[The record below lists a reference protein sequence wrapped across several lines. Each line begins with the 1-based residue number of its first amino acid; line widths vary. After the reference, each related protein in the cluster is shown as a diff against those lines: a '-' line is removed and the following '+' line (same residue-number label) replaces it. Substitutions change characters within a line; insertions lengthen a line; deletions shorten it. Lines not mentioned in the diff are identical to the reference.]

1 MMALQAY
8 SGPSGSRP
16 VLGVL
21 RPLASQ
27 LLVALAVCL
36 GGLPAAAKPPLRD
49 VPEIADGI
57 FTIVVANEIRRK
69 CDDIQGRLLR
79 GIGEISRLRARA
91 NQLGYSDTEIRAVLD
106 SREEKARMIER
117 GRDYMARFGLDYDK
131 PGDLCRLGRLE
142 IKNNSAIGALL
153 RAK

>member
-1 MMALQAY
+1 MALQAY
-8 SGPSGSRP
+8 PGLTEARGQ
-16 VLGVL
+16 GGGL
-21 RPLASQ
+21 RSLASR
-27 LLVALAVCL
+27 LLVALAVCF

-49 VPEIADGI
+49 VPEISDGI
-57 FTIVVANEIRRK
+57 FTVVVANEIRRK

-91 NQLGYSDTEIRAVLD
+91 NQLGYSDSEIRALLD